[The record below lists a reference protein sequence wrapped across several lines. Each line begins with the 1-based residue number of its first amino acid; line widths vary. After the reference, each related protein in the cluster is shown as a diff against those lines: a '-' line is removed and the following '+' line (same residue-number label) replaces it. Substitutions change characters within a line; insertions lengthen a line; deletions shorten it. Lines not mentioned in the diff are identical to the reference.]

1 MSGGYWTIISEGTPI
16 HENIFTIQHEYSK
29 VTLRLSEPEMNMKT
43 IGDRALRAYGP
54 VQWNKFPLTLRS
66 LSNVE
71 SKDSKTIKRQVET
84 LKKYLKTHLFK
95 QKQYFKS
102 EK

>member
-1 MSGGYWTIISEGTPI
+1 MVVDLSWRQLVLLTGNDIICKGSI
-16 HENIFTIQHEYSK
+16 
-29 VTLRLSEPEMNMKT
+29 
-43 IGDRALRAYGP
+43 
-54 VQWNKFPLTLRS
+54 QWNKLPLSLRS

-71 SKDSKTIKRQVET
+71 IKDSKTIKRQVET
-84 LKKYLKTHLFK
+84 FKKDLKTHLFK

>member
-1 MSGGYWTIISEGTPI
+1 
-16 HENIFTIQHEYSK
+16 
-29 VTLRLSEPEMNMKT
+29 MNMKT
-43 IGDRALRAYGP
+43 MGDRAFRAYGP
-54 VQWNKFPLTLRS
+54 VQWNKLPLSLRS

-71 SKDSKTIKRQVET
+71 IKDNKTIKRQVAT
-84 LKKYLKTHLFK
+84 LKKDLKTHLFE

>member
-1 MSGGYWTIISEGTPI
+1 MKTYSRYNTR
-16 HENIFTIQHEYSK
+16 YSK
-29 VTLRLSEPEMNMKT
+29 DTLRLSEPEMNMKT
-43 IGDRALRAYGP
+43 MGDRAFRAYGL
-54 VQWNKFPLTLRS
+54 VQWNKLPLSLRS

-71 SKDSKTIKRQVET
+71 IKDSKTIKRQVET
-84 LKKYLKTHLFK
+84 LKKDLKTYLFK

>member
-1 MSGGYWTIISEGTPI
+1 MD
-16 HENIFTIQHEYSK
+16 
-29 VTLRLSEPEMNMKT
+29 LKT
-43 IGDRALRAYGP
+43 MGDRAFRAYVP
-54 VQWNKFPLTLRS
+54 VQWNKLPLSLRS

-71 SKDSKTIKRQVET
+71 IKDGKTITRQVET
-84 LKKYLKTHLFK
+84 LTKDLKTHLFK

>member
-1 MSGGYWTIISEGTPI
+1 
-16 HENIFTIQHEYSK
+16 
-29 VTLRLSEPEMNMKT
+29 MNMKT
-43 IGDRALRAYGP
+43 MGDRAFRAYGP
-54 VQWNKFPLTLRS
+54 VQWNKLPLSLRS

-71 SKDSKTIKRQVET
+71 IKDSKTSKRQVET
-84 LKKYLKTHLFK
+84 FQKDLKTHLFK